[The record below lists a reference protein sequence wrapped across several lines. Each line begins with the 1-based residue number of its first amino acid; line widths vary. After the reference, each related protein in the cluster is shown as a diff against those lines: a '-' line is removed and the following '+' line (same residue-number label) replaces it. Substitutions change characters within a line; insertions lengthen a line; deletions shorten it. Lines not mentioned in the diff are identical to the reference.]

1 MTLKALMVDVDGVL
15 IVHPPGQRWD
25 DHLHRDLGLERD
37 ALGRA
42 FFAVHWPDVEL
53 GRADLY
59 DRLRPVLATIAP
71 HLPAETLTAYWFEKD
86 AALDHDLLADL
97 KAARETGLVL
107 HLATVQE
114 HHRARYL
121 WDTLGFRDR
130 FDAIHYSA
138 DVRSKK
144 PQPEFYDEVARRTGF
159 ASHEIR
165 LIDDRLANV
174 DAAVAAGW
182 SGFHWKRGSRLAEAL
197 S

>member
-1 MTLKALMVDVDGVL
+1 VTLKALMVDVDGVL
-15 IVHPPGQRWD
+15 VVHPPGKGWAD
-25 DHLHRDLGLERD
+25 NLHRDLGLERD
-37 ALGRA
+37 ALERE

-71 HLPAETLTAYWFEKD
+71 HLLAETLTAYWFEKD
-86 AALDHDLLADL
+86 ALLDQDLLADL
-97 KAARETGLVL
+97 KTVRNTGLSL

-138 DVRSKK
+138 GVGFKK
-144 PQPEFYDEVARRTGF
+144 PQPQFYAEVARRTGF
-159 ASHEIR
+159 APQEMR

-174 DAAVAAGW
+174 EAAIAAGW
-182 SGFHWKRGSRLAEAL
+182 SGFHWVRGSKLAEAL

>member
-1 MTLKALMVDVDGVL
+1 VTLKALMVDVDGVL

-59 DRLRPVLATIAP
+59 DRLRPVLADIAP
-71 HLPAETLTAYWFEKD
+71 HLPAETLTAYWFDKD
-86 AALDHDLLADL
+86 AVLDQDLLADL
-97 KAARETGLVL
+97 KAARETGLSL

-121 WDTLGFRDR
+121 WETLEFRER

-138 DVRSKK
+138 DVGAKK
-144 PQPEFYDEVARRTGF
+144 PQPAYFEAVAGRTGF
-159 ASHEIR
+159 APHEMR

-174 DAAVAAGW
+174 EAAIAAGW
-182 SGFHWKRGSRLAEAL
+182 SGFHWTPGSTLAQAL
-197 S
+197 A